1 MSKRGYRPL
10 SSVCKGFISIFFVS
24 GHQRWYLS
32 HSLTLT
38 TKNVSY
44 EFIKFEKQVVD
55 RFWSKKSIKKQE
67 RILSITLG
75 TYIHVNILKEEV
87 KKYRNIFE
95 EEKVYYVKSWW
106 SLLQQFCHSLLAL
119 GILEVVMLLSVP
131 SLICLCIKSARTS
144 PSFSR
149 SSLAFSSPELRR
161 LQRFIVSPA
170 ETKKSSIATKIR
182 KSTAKDDFKQRY

>member
-131 SLICLCIKSARTS
+131 SLICLCIKRMG
-144 PSFSR
+144 
-149 SSLAFSSPELRR
+149 
-161 LQRFIVSPA
+161 IVNDQLVVRVKKVA
-170 ETKKSSIATKIR
+170 EMSNKV
-182 KSTAKDDFKQRY
+182 